1 MTDYSKYSFDISLIC
16 KMKRNFSEICPRFS
30 NLVFQRLHTNAVCLK
45 WSWASWCPGFPAFTS
60 SRNVLRFLLRFCANS
75 VEASHSFA
83 KRRASVTA
91 FSNKPILSREMSA
104 DCMAVLARVISVIM
118 SFQITRQVIN
128 SKVWI
133 SLDSACASE
142 EIFWQERAYVH
153 FSLSIM

>member
-16 KMKRNFSEICPRFS
+16 KMKRNFWLPDYQICS
-30 NLVFQRLHTNAVCLK
+30 TITYNTVCLK

-83 KRRASVTA
+83 ERRASVTA

-133 SLDSACASE
+133 LLDSACTSE
-142 EIFWQERAYVH
+142 EIFWRERAYVH